1 MLVLG
6 SRLLSTPVMGLQTGT
21 QLATT
26 KSPIIDPSNL
36 KIVAYELEGSLLTEH
51 PSLLRI
57 ADVREL
63 GDVGMIVDS
72 SDEFIGVDDVIAIKK
87 LCDLKFALIG
97 LTVIDETKHKLGKV
111 EDYSVDTDSFIIQ
124 QLTVKRGVIKSL
136 AETSLLIHRSQ
147 ILEIN
152 DRYVIV
158 RTTAKKLEHMAEP
171 KPLTYLNP
179 FRSTSPQVDSSTAN
193 K

>member
-63 GDVGMIVDS
+63 GDVGMIV
-72 SDEFIGVDDVIAIKK
+72 
-87 LCDLKFALIG
+87 
-97 LTVIDETKHKLGKV
+97 
-111 EDYSVDTDSFIIQ
+111 
-124 QLTVKRGVIKSL
+124 
-136 AETSLLIHRSQ
+136 
-147 ILEIN
+147 
-152 DRYVIV
+152 
-158 RTTAKKLEHMAEP
+158 
-171 KPLTYLNP
+171 
-179 FRSTSPQVDSSTAN
+179 
-193 K
+193 